1 MPGRGASTLLI
12 GPSLHLWFLPFA
24 FLGGLGLRRLG
35 RLVGRA
41 SFFRP
46 LSVGALFGMVFA
58 ITARLHGS
66 LISPFGQWLVSAP
79 MLVLGALVVHTPS
92 QRERG
97 FLFAAAAIGTVPFL
111 ESGSGLAT
119 MIAIPTCW
127 FVLGPE
133 RPELK
138 TLKRLGDLSF
148 GVYLIHPAAIA
159 ALQKLDPLP
168 SAYIQGL
175 LAFILSVAAA
185 ALMRSV
191 KLTRWLV

>member
-1 MPGRGASTLLI
+1 
-12 GPSLHLWFLPFA
+12 
-24 FLGGLGLRRLG
+24 
-35 RLVGRA
+35 
-41 SFFRP
+41 
-46 LSVGALFGMVFA
+46 
-58 ITARLHGS
+58 
-66 LISPFGQWLVSAP
+66 
-79 MLVLGALVVHTPS
+79 
-92 QRERG
+92 
-97 FLFAAAAIGTVPFL
+97 
-111 ESGSGLAT
+111 